1 MVTTPNPA
9 PGDPRLSAE
18 TAELVVPP
26 ARREDPVWDGWD
38 VAGLFVVAVLALVLA
53 SLAALVVARHLGAF
67 HGEKISAL
75 LRNPRVALPGQAL
88 GYAVIVAFMYS
99 IVRRSG
105 ARFWRALKW
114 NWPRMWVA
122 YLVLGVGVALGLQLL
137 AAKLPIPKKLP
148 IDELF
153 RDAASA
159 YLMAFFGVLV
169 APLIEELF
177 FRGFLY
183 PVLLRA
189 CERLAAGGVAMGMAV
204 ALTALPFAL
213 MHAGQLAVSWAPLL
227 VLFLVGVA
235 LTLVRAR
242 TQSLAASVLTHA
254 GYNLTLF
261 VMIWLASDHFRH
273 LERLA
278 R

>member
-1 MVTTPNPA
+1 MAVTPNPV
-9 PGDPRLSAE
+9 PDSRLTSEARE
-18 TAELVVPP
+18 NIVPP

-38 VAGLFVVAVLALVLA
+38 VAGLFVVAVLALTLA
-53 SLAALVVARHLGAF
+53 SLAALSVARHLGAF
-67 HGEKISAL
+67 HGEKVTAI
-75 LRNPRVALPGQAL
+75 LRNARVAVPGQAL
-88 GYAVIVAFMYS
+88 GYAIVVAFMYA
-99 IVRRSG
+99 IVRRYG
-105 ARFWRALKW
+105 APFWKALKW
-114 NWPRMWVA
+114 NWPRVWGA
-122 YLVLGVGVALGLQLL
+122 YVLLGVAVAFGLQLL
-137 AAKLPIPKKLP
+137 AAVLPIPRKLP

-153 RDAASA
+153 RDTHSA
-159 YLMAFFGVLV
+159 YLLAFFGVLV

-189 CERLAAGGVAMGMAV
+189 FERVTAGGVAMGLAV

-213 MHAGQLAVSWAPLL
+213 MHAGQLAVAWGPLV

-242 TQSLAASVLTHA
+242 TLSLAASVLTHA

-261 VMIWLASDHFRH
+261 VMIWLATDHFRH